1 MRKYLKIALLTLTFT
16 SCEQDYLD
24 VVPDNIATID
34 LAFNT
39 RSTAENFLSTC
50 YSYIPEHAH
59 VEQNFSLLAGDE
71 VWYYAENDFYMNN
84 ETSFRV
90 AKGMQNSSSPYLNY
104 WEGGRGAPHSLFN
117 ALRDCNIFLENLV
130 EVPGLEEDE
139 RVRWLDE
146 VKILKAFY
154 HFWLMQMYG
163 PIPIVDT
170 NIPVSAPSS
179 ETNVRRASIDEVV
192 SYLTELI
199 NQVIEADNLPGLIN
213 YVYTEQGR
221 ITMPIAKALK
231 AKILM
236 LSASPIYNGNTDFSS
251 LIDNQGNSLVS
262 QSYDPQKWILAK
274 DAILDAI
281 ESAEANGHSLFQF
294 NQQIPINGGINEQIT
309 QELSLR
315 AAITEPFNPEII
327 WAFSADWTGELQQ
340 WCQPR
345 WTSDHAA
352 LFGFTKKSHAPTLNM
367 AETFYSRN
375 GVPIDE
381 DLSWDYGN
389 RFDVV
394 QTPILDADN
403 QNYHEFYI
411 EDDYATAK
419 LHTFRE
425 PRFYS
430 TLGFDGGKWF
440 SLETEN
446 INFIPHLN
454 AKAGA
459 PSGKQGFE
467 IYSITGYFA
476 KKLVHYENIISLEG
490 STIKGYSFPIIRLSD
505 LYLMYAEASNETKAA
520 PDSEVYEYI
529 QKVRDRAGLDD
540 GGDLVSTWQIHS
552 ANPSKPTTKDG
563 MRSIIHQERMI
574 ELALEGHRYWDIRRW
589 KLAGEYFS
597 KPIRGW
603 NISKPDVEGFY
614 EVENIFYRNYLTK
627 DYLWPISQ
635 TELLR
640 NPNLIQNPGW

>member
-1 MRKYLKIALLTLTFT
+1 MRKILILFVLIFT
-16 SCEQDYLD
+16 SCEDDYLD

-50 YSYIPEHAH
+50 YTYIPEHAH

-104 WEGGRGAPHSLFN
+104 WEGGRGAPRSLFN
-117 ALRDCNIFLENLV
+117 ALRDCNIFLDNLV
-130 EVPGLEEDE
+130 AVPGLDEEE
-139 RVRWLDE
+139 RIRWLDE
-146 VKILKAFY
+146 VKVLKAFY

-170 NIPVSAPSS
+170 NIPVSAPST
-179 ETNVRRASIDEVV
+179 ETNVYRASIDEVV
-192 SYLTELI
+192 TYLTELLDE
-199 NQVIEADNLPGLIN
+199 VIVADNLPGLIN

-236 LSASPIYNGNTDFSS
+236 LSASPIFNGNTDFSS
-251 LIDNQGNSLVS
+251 LIDNQGNSLVN
-262 QSYDPQKWILAK
+262 QSYDPQKWVLAK

-281 ESAEANGHSLFQF
+281 ESAEANGHSLYQF
-294 NQQIPINGGINEQIT
+294 NQQLPIIGEISDQIT

-315 AAITEPFNPEII
+315 AAITEPFNSEII

-345 WTSDHAA
+345 WTADHSA
-352 LFGFTKKSHAPTLNM
+352 LFGYTKKSHAPTLNM
-367 AETFYSRN
+367 VETFYTRN

-381 DLSWDYGN
+381 DITWEYGN

-403 QNYHEFYI
+403 ENYHEFYI

-446 INFIPHLN
+446 MNFIPHLN

-490 STIKGYSFPIIRLSD
+490 STIQGYSFPIIRLSD

-520 PDSEVYEYI
+520 PDADVYEYI
-529 QKVRDRAGLDD
+529 QKVRDRAGLDV
-540 GGDLVSTWQIHS
+540 GGDLVNTWQMHS
-552 ANPSKPTTKDG
+552 ANPSKPSTKDG
-563 MRSIIHQERMI
+563 MRAIIHQERMI
-574 ELALEGHRYWDIRRW
+574 ELALEGHRYWDLRRW

-603 NISKPDVEGFY
+603 NIFKPDVAGFY

-640 NPNLIQNPGW
+640 NPNLIQNPG

>member
-1 MRKYLKIALLTLTFT
+1 MKKTLAIFLLFLI
-16 SCEQDYLD
+16 SCEKDFLD

-39 RSTAENFLSTC
+39 RSGAENFLSTC
-50 YSYIPEHAH
+50 YNYIPEHAH
-59 VEQNFSLLAGDE
+59 VEQNFSMLAGDE

-90 AKGMQNSSSPYLNY
+90 AKGLQNSASPYLNY
-104 WEGGRGAPHSLFN
+104 WEGGRGAPKSLFI
-117 ALRDCNIFLENLV
+117 AIRDCNIFLENLV
-130 EVPGLEEDE
+130 AVPGLEEQE
-139 RVRWLDE
+139 RLRWLDE
-146 VKILKAFY
+146 VKVLKAFY

-163 PIPIVDT
+163 PIPLIKT
-170 NIPVSAPSS
+170 NVPVSAPSS
-179 ETNVRRASIDEVV
+179 ETNLYRASIDEIVN
-192 SYLTELI
+192 YLTDLLDE
-199 NQVIEADNLPGLIN
+199 VIESNNLPGLIN

-236 LSASPIYNGNTDFSS
+236 LSASPIFNGNSDFSS
-251 LIDNQGNSLVS
+251 LVDNQGNSLVN
-262 QSYDPQKWILAK
+262 QSYDPQKWVLAK
-274 DAILDAI
+274 EALFQAI
-281 ESAEANGHSLFQF
+281 ESAESNGHSLYQF
-294 NQQIPINGGINEQIT
+294 NQQLPIIGGANDQII

-315 AAITEPFNPEII
+315 AAITDPFNSEII

-345 WTSDHAA
+345 WTADHSA
-352 LFGFTKKSHAPTLNM
+352 LFGYTKKSHAPTLNM
-367 AETFYSRN
+367 VETFYTRN

-389 RFDVV
+389 RFDVI
-394 QTPILDADN
+394 QTASLDTNND
-403 QNYHEFYI
+403 NYHEFYL
-411 EDDYATAK
+411 ENDYSTAK

-476 KKLVHYENIISLEG
+476 KKLVHYENIISLES
-490 STIKGYSFPIIRLSD
+490 STIKGYSFPIIRLAD

-520 PDSEVYEYI
+520 PDADVYEYI
-529 QKVRDRAGLDD
+529 QKVRDRAGLDE
-540 GGDLVSTWQIHS
+540 GGDLVNTWQMHS
-552 ANPSKPTTKDG
+552 SNPSKPMTKEG
-563 MRSIIHQERMI
+563 MRKIIHQERMI
-574 ELALEGHRYWDIRRW
+574 ELALEGHRYWDLRRW

-597 KPIRGW
+597 KPIQGW
-603 NISKPDVEGFY
+603 NIFKPDVESFY
-614 EVENIFYRNYLTK
+614 EVENIFYRNYITK

>member
-1 MRKYLKIALLTLTFT
+1 MRKILILFVLIFT
-16 SCEQDYLD
+16 SCEDDYLD

-50 YSYIPEHAH
+50 YTYIPEHAH

-104 WEGGRGAPHSLFN
+104 WEGGRGAPRSLFN
-117 ALRDCNIFLENLV
+117 ALRDCNIFLDNLV
-130 EVPGLEEDE
+130 AVPGLEEEE
-139 RVRWLDE
+139 RIRWLDE
-146 VKILKAFY
+146 VKVLKAFY

-170 NIPVSAPSS
+170 NIPVSAPST
-179 ETNVRRASIDEVV
+179 ETNVYRASIDEVV
-192 SYLTELI
+192 TYLTDLLDE
-199 NQVIEADNLPGLIN
+199 VIVADNLPGLIN

-236 LSASPIYNGNTDFSS
+236 LSASPIFNGNTDFSS
-251 LIDNQGNSLVS
+251 LIDNQGNSLVN
-262 QSYDPQKWILAK
+262 QSYDPQKWVLAK
-274 DAILDAI
+274 DALLDAI
-281 ESAEANGHSLFQF
+281 ESAEANGHSLYQF
-294 NQQIPINGGINEQIT
+294 NQQLPIIGGISDQIT

-315 AAITEPFNPEII
+315 AAITEPFNSEII

-345 WTSDHAA
+345 WTADHSA
-352 LFGFTKKSHAPTLNM
+352 LFGYTKKSHAPTLNM
-367 AETFYSRN
+367 VETFYTRN

-381 DLSWDYGN
+381 DISWEYGN

-403 QNYHEFYI
+403 ENYHEFYI

-490 STIKGYSFPIIRLSD
+490 STIQGYSFPIIRLSD

-520 PDSEVYEYI
+520 PDADVYEYI
-529 QKVRDRAGLDD
+529 QKVRDRAGLDV
-540 GGDLVSTWQIHS
+540 GGDLVSTWQMHS
-552 ANPSKPTTKDG
+552 ANPSKPSTKDG
-563 MRSIIHQERMI
+563 MRAIIHQERMI
-574 ELALEGHRYWDIRRW
+574 ELALEGHRYWDLRRW

-603 NISKPDVEGFY
+603 DIFKPDVAGFY

>member
-274 DAILDAI
+274 DALLDAI
-281 ESAEANGHSLFQF
+281 ESAEANGHSLYQF
-294 NQQIPINGGINEQIT
+294 NQQIPINGGVNEQIT

-381 DLSWDYGN
+381 DLSWEYGN
-389 RFDVV
+389 RYDVV

-411 EDDYATAK
+411 EDNYTTAK

-540 GGDLVSTWQIHS
+540 GGDLVSTWQMHS

-603 NISKPDVEGFY
+603 NIFKTDVEGFY

-640 NPNLIQNPGW
+640 NPNLIQTPGW

>member
-1 MRKYLKIALLTLTFT
+1 MRKIFILFVLIFT
-16 SCEQDYLD
+16 SCEDDYLD

-50 YSYIPEHAH
+50 YTYIPEHAH

-104 WEGGRGAPHSLFN
+104 WEGGRGAPRSLFN
-117 ALRDCNIFLENLV
+117 ALRDCNIFLDNLV
-130 EVPGLEEDE
+130 AVPGLEEEE
-139 RVRWLDE
+139 RIRWLDE
-146 VKILKAFY
+146 VKVLKAFY

-170 NIPVSAPSS
+170 NIPVSAPST
-179 ETNVRRASIDEVV
+179 ETNVYRASIDEVV
-192 SYLTELI
+192 TYLTELLDE
-199 NQVIEADNLPGLIN
+199 VIVADNLPGLIN

-236 LSASPIYNGNTDFSS
+236 LSASPIFNGNTDFSS
-251 LIDNQGNSLVS
+251 LIDNQGNSLVN
-262 QSYDPQKWILAK
+262 QSYDSQKWVLAK
-274 DAILDAI
+274 DALLDAI

-294 NQQIPINGGINEQIT
+294 NQQLPIIGGISDQIT

-315 AAITEPFNPEII
+315 AAITEPFNSEII

-345 WTSDHAA
+345 WTADHSA
-352 LFGFTKKSHAPTLNM
+352 LFGYTKKSHAPTLNM
-367 AETFYSRN
+367 VETFYTRN

-381 DLSWDYGN
+381 DISWEYGN

-403 QNYHEFYI
+403 ENYHEFYI

-490 STIKGYSFPIIRLSD
+490 STIQGYSFPIIRLSD

-520 PDSEVYEYI
+520 PDADVYEYI
-529 QKVRDRAGLDD
+529 QKVRDRAGLDV
-540 GGDLVSTWQIHS
+540 GGDLVSTWQMHS
-552 ANPSKPTTKDG
+552 ANPSKPSTKDG
-563 MRSIIHQERMI
+563 MRAIIHQERMI
-574 ELALEGHRYWDIRRW
+574 ELALEGHRYWDLRRW

-603 NISKPDVEGFY
+603 NIFKPDVAGFY

>member
-1 MRKYLKIALLTLTFT
+1 MRKILILFVLIFT
-16 SCEQDYLD
+16 SCEDDYLD

-50 YSYIPEHAH
+50 YTYIPEHAH

-104 WEGGRGAPHSLFN
+104 WEGGRGAPRSLFN
-117 ALRDCNIFLENLV
+117 ALRDCNIFLDNLV
-130 EVPGLEEDE
+130 AVPGLDEEE
-139 RVRWLDE
+139 RIRWLDE
-146 VKILKAFY
+146 VKVLKAFY

-170 NIPVSAPSS
+170 NIPVSAPST
-179 ETNVRRASIDEVV
+179 ETNVYRASIDEVV
-192 SYLTELI
+192 TYLTELLDE
-199 NQVIEADNLPGLIN
+199 VIVADNLPGLIN

-236 LSASPIYNGNTDFSS
+236 LSASPIFNGNTDFSS
-251 LIDNQGNSLVS
+251 LIDNQGNSLVN
-262 QSYDPQKWILAK
+262 QSYDPQKWVLAK

-294 NQQIPINGGINEQIT
+294 NQQLPIIGEISDQIT

-315 AAITEPFNPEII
+315 AAITEPFNSEII

-345 WTSDHAA
+345 WTADHSA
-352 LFGFTKKSHAPTLNM
+352 LFGYTKKSHAPTLNM
-367 AETFYSRN
+367 VETFYTRN

-381 DLSWDYGN
+381 DISWEYGN

-403 QNYHEFYI
+403 ENYHEFYI

-446 INFIPHLN
+446 MNFIPHLN

-490 STIKGYSFPIIRLSD
+490 STIQGYSFPIIRLSD

-520 PDSEVYEYI
+520 PDADVYEYI
-529 QKVRDRAGLDD
+529 QKVRDRAGLDV
-540 GGDLVSTWQIHS
+540 GGDLVSTWQMHS
-552 ANPSKPTTKDG
+552 ANPSKPSTKDG
-563 MRSIIHQERMI
+563 MRAIIHQERMI
-574 ELALEGHRYWDIRRW
+574 ELALEGHRYWDLRRW

-603 NISKPDVEGFY
+603 NIFKPDVAGFY

>member
-1 MRKYLKIALLTLTFT
+1 MRKILILFVLIFT
-16 SCEQDYLD
+16 SCEDDYLD

-50 YSYIPEHAH
+50 YTYIPEHAH

-104 WEGGRGAPHSLFN
+104 WEGGRGAPRSLFN
-117 ALRDCNIFLENLV
+117 ALRDCNIFLDNLV
-130 EVPGLEEDE
+130 AVPGLDEEE
-139 RVRWLDE
+139 RIRWLDE
-146 VKILKAFY
+146 VKVLKAFY

-170 NIPVSAPSS
+170 NIPVSAPST
-179 ETNVRRASIDEVV
+179 ETNVYRASIDEVV
-192 SYLTELI
+192 TYLTDLLDE
-199 NQVIEADNLPGLIN
+199 VIVADNLPGLIN

-236 LSASPIYNGNTDFSS
+236 LSASPIFNGNTDFSS
-251 LIDNQGNSLVS
+251 LIDNQGNSLVN
-262 QSYDPQKWILAK
+262 QSYDPQKWVLAK

-294 NQQIPINGGINEQIT
+294 NQQLPIIGEISDQIT

-315 AAITEPFNPEII
+315 AAITEPFNSEII

-345 WTSDHAA
+345 WTADHSA
-352 LFGFTKKSHAPTLNM
+352 LFGYTKKSHAPTLNM
-367 AETFYSRN
+367 VETFYTRN

-381 DLSWDYGN
+381 DISWEYGN

-403 QNYHEFYI
+403 ENYHEFYI

-490 STIKGYSFPIIRLSD
+490 STIQGYSFPIIRLSD

-520 PDSEVYEYI
+520 PDADVYEYI
-529 QKVRDRAGLDD
+529 QKVRDRAGLDV
-540 GGDLVSTWQIHS
+540 GGDLVNTWQMHS
-552 ANPSKPTTKDG
+552 ANPSKPSTKDG
-563 MRSIIHQERMI
+563 MRAIIHQERMI
-574 ELALEGHRYWDIRRW
+574 ELALEGHRYWDLRRW

-603 NISKPDVEGFY
+603 NIFKPDVAGFY

>member
-1 MRKYLKIALLTLTFT
+1 MRKILILFVLIFT
-16 SCEQDYLD
+16 SCEDDYLD

-50 YSYIPEHAH
+50 YTYIPEHAH

-104 WEGGRGAPHSLFN
+104 WEGGRGAPRSLFN
-117 ALRDCNIFLENLV
+117 ALRDCNIFLDNLV
-130 EVPGLEEDE
+130 AVPGLDEEE
-139 RVRWLDE
+139 RIRWLDE
-146 VKILKAFY
+146 VKVLKAFY

-170 NIPVSAPSS
+170 NIPVSAPST
-179 ETNVRRASIDEVV
+179 ETNVYRASIDEVV
-192 SYLTELI
+192 TYLTDLLDE
-199 NQVIEADNLPGLIN
+199 VIVADNLPGLIN

-236 LSASPIYNGNTDFSS
+236 LSASPIFNGNTDFSS
-251 LIDNQGNSLVS
+251 LIDNQGNSLVN
-262 QSYDPQKWILAK
+262 QSYDPQKWVLAK

-281 ESAEANGHSLFQF
+281 ESAEANGHSLYQF
-294 NQQIPINGGINEQIT
+294 NQQLPIIGEISDQIT

-315 AAITEPFNPEII
+315 AAITEPFNSEII

-345 WTSDHAA
+345 WTADHSA
-352 LFGFTKKSHAPTLNM
+352 LFGYTKKSHAPTLNM
-367 AETFYSRN
+367 VETFYTRN

-381 DLSWDYGN
+381 DISWEYGN

-403 QNYHEFYI
+403 ENYHEFYI

-446 INFIPHLN
+446 MNFIPHLN

-490 STIKGYSFPIIRLSD
+490 STIQGYSFPIIRLSD

-520 PDSEVYEYI
+520 PDADVYEYI
-529 QKVRDRAGLDD
+529 QKVRDRAGLDV
-540 GGDLVSTWQIHS
+540 GGDLVSTWQMHS
-552 ANPSKPTTKDG
+552 ANPSKPSTKDG
-563 MRSIIHQERMI
+563 MRAIIHQERMI
-574 ELALEGHRYWDIRRW
+574 ELALEGHRYWDLRRW

-603 NISKPDVEGFY
+603 DIFKPDVAGFY

>member
-1 MRKYLKIALLTLTFT
+1 MKKTLAIFLLFLI
-16 SCEQDYLD
+16 SCEKDFLD

-39 RSTAENFLSTC
+39 RSGAENFLSTC
-50 YSYIPEHAH
+50 YNYIPEHAH
-59 VEQNFSLLAGDE
+59 VEQNFSMLAGDE

-90 AKGMQNSSSPYLNY
+90 AKGLQNSASPYLNY
-104 WEGGRGAPHSLFN
+104 WEGGRGAPKSLFI
-117 ALRDCNIFLENLV
+117 AIRDCNIFLENLV
-130 EVPGLEEDE
+130 AVPGLEEQE
-139 RVRWLDE
+139 RLRWLDE
-146 VKILKAFY
+146 VKVLKAFY

-163 PIPIVDT
+163 PIPLIKT
-170 NIPVSAPSS
+170 NVPVSAPSS
-179 ETNVRRASIDEVV
+179 ETNLYRASIDEIVN
-192 SYLTELI
+192 YLTDLLDE
-199 NQVIEADNLPGLIN
+199 VIESNNLPGLIN

-236 LSASPIYNGNTDFSS
+236 LSASPIFNGNSDFSS
-251 LIDNQGNSLVS
+251 LVDNQGNSLVN
-262 QSYDPQKWILAK
+262 QSYDPQKWVLAK
-274 DAILDAI
+274 EALFQAIQ
-281 ESAEANGHSLFQF
+281 SAETNGHSLYQF
-294 NQQIPINGGINEQIT
+294 NQQLPIIGGANDQII

-315 AAITEPFNPEII
+315 AAITDPFNSEII

-345 WTSDHAA
+345 WTADHSA
-352 LFGFTKKSHAPTLNM
+352 LFGYTKKSHAPTLNM
-367 AETFYSRN
+367 VETFYTRN

-389 RFDVV
+389 RFDVI
-394 QTPILDADN
+394 QTASLDTNND
-403 QNYHEFYI
+403 NYHEFYL
-411 EDDYATAK
+411 ENDYSTAK

-476 KKLVHYENIISLEG
+476 KKLVHYENIISLES
-490 STIKGYSFPIIRLSD
+490 STIKGYSFPIIRLAD

-520 PDSEVYEYI
+520 PDADVYEYI
-529 QKVRDRAGLDD
+529 QKVRDRAGLDE
-540 GGDLVSTWQIHS
+540 GGDLVSTWQMHS
-552 ANPSKPTTKDG
+552 SNPSKPMTKEG
-563 MRSIIHQERMI
+563 MRKIIHQERMI
-574 ELALEGHRYWDIRRW
+574 ELALEGHRYWDLRRW

-597 KPIRGW
+597 KPIQGW
-603 NISKPDVEGFY
+603 NIFKPDVESFY
-614 EVENIFYRNYLTK
+614 EVENIFYRNYITK

>member
-1 MRKYLKIALLTLTFT
+1 MRKILILFVLIFT
-16 SCEQDYLD
+16 SCEDDYLD

-50 YSYIPEHAH
+50 YTYIPEHAH

-104 WEGGRGAPHSLFN
+104 WEGGRGAPRSLFN
-117 ALRDCNIFLENLV
+117 ALRDCNIFLDNLV
-130 EVPGLEEDE
+130 AVPGLEEEE
-139 RVRWLDE
+139 RIRWLDE
-146 VKILKAFY
+146 VKVLKAFY

-170 NIPVSAPSS
+170 NIPVSAPST
-179 ETNVRRASIDEVV
+179 ETNVYRASIDEVV
-192 SYLTELI
+192 TYLTELLDE
-199 NQVIEADNLPGLIN
+199 VIVADNLPGLIN

-236 LSASPIYNGNTDFSS
+236 LSASPIFNGNTDFSS
-251 LIDNQGNSLVS
+251 LIDNQGNSLVN
-262 QSYDPQKWILAK
+262 QSYDPQKWVLAK
-274 DAILDAI
+274 DALLDAI

-294 NQQIPINGGINEQIT
+294 NQQLPIIGEISDQIT

-315 AAITEPFNPEII
+315 AAITEPFNSEII

-345 WTSDHAA
+345 WTADHSA
-352 LFGFTKKSHAPTLNM
+352 LFGYTKKSHAPTLNM
-367 AETFYSRN
+367 VETFYTRN

-381 DLSWDYGN
+381 DISWEYGN

-403 QNYHEFYI
+403 ENYHEFYI

-490 STIKGYSFPIIRLSD
+490 STIQGYSFPIIRLSD

-520 PDSEVYEYI
+520 PDADVYEYI
-529 QKVRDRAGLDD
+529 QKVRDRAGLDV
-540 GGDLVSTWQIHS
+540 GGDLVSTWQMHS
-552 ANPSKPTTKDG
+552 ANPSKPSTKDG
-563 MRSIIHQERMI
+563 MRAIIHQERMI
-574 ELALEGHRYWDIRRW
+574 ELALEGHRYWDLRRW

-603 NISKPDVEGFY
+603 NIFKPDVAGFY

>member
-90 AKGMQNSSSPYLNY
+90 AKGMQNSSIPYLNY

-236 LSASPIYNGNTDFSS
+236 LSASPIFNGNSDFSS
-251 LIDNQGNSLVS
+251 LVDSQGNSLVN
-262 QSYDPQKWILAK
+262 QSYDPQKWVLAK
-274 DAILDAI
+274 EALFQAI
-281 ESAEANGHSLFQF
+281 ESAESNGHSLYQF
-294 NQQIPINGGINEQIT
+294 NQQLPIIGGANDQII

-315 AAITEPFNPEII
+315 AAITDPFNSEII

-345 WTSDHAA
+345 WTADHSA
-352 LFGFTKKSHAPTLNM
+352 LFGYTKKSHAPTLNM
-367 AETFYSRN
+367 VETFYTRN
-375 GVPIDE
+375 GVPINE

-389 RFDVV
+389 RFDVI
-394 QTPILDADN
+394 QTASLDTN
-403 QNYHEFYI
+403 NENYHEFYL
-411 EDDYATAK
+411 ENDYSTAK

-476 KKLVHYENIISLEG
+476 KKLVHYENIISLES
-490 STIKGYSFPIIRLSD
+490 STIKGYSFPIIRLAD

-520 PDSEVYEYI
+520 PDADVYEYI
-529 QKVRDRAGLDD
+529 QKVRDRAGLDE
-540 GGDLVSTWQIHS
+540 GGDLVSTWQMHS
-552 ANPSKPTTKDG
+552 SNPSKPMTKEG
-563 MRSIIHQERMI
+563 MRKIIHQERMI
-574 ELALEGHRYWDIRRW
+574 ELALEGHRYWDLRRW

-597 KPIRGW
+597 KPIQGW
-603 NISKPDVEGFY
+603 NIFKPDVESFY
-614 EVENIFYRNYLTK
+614 EVENIFYRNYITK